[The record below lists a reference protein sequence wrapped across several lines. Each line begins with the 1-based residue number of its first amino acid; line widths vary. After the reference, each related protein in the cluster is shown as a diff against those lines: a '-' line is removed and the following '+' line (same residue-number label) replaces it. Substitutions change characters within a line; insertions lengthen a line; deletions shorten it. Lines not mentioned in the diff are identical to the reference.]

1 MAYSQSHAAAMK
13 EALDE
18 IGAALG
24 CEGNTTKEQM
34 LEAIADRETWAE
46 EKVNEISWAVKKKVQ
61 AKADKKLDEVKAE
74 LDEVKADL
82 SKSWATISDLK
93 EQNEKL
99 NAWAIST
106 LQATGEWT
114 PTEEEAEEE
123 GICPFN
129 TLTGRL
135 VNQQH
140 ELEKVKDIARR
151 QSKWIV
157 NAKQVIKMYKEDE
170 DEEYCAK
177 YCRCGTAWSPDF
189 RDNPKVAD
197 GVYCKKCSGGEEE
210 TFYFSCDEEGYT
222 FFDDANSLIKNTP
235 RMEDCYVFVGDTTK
249 ERIEEDDDDYKEVN
263 VEEYLADNK

>member
-1 MAYSQSHAAAMK
+1 MAYSQSQ
-13 EALDE
+13 LD
-18 IGAALG
+18 
-24 CEGNTTKEQM
+24 
-34 LEAIADRETWAE
+34 
-46 EKVNEISWAVKKKVQ
+46 AVKK
-61 AKADKKLDEVKAE
+61 E

-99 NAWAIST
+99 KEEIEEKEEEVSLINSEEMENEEEIAKLKEECKQMMDENGKTMRIAMGWREKYGD
-106 LQATGEWT
+106 LKERCDEF
-114 PTEEEAEEE
+114 PTENEMGLNVCDLDEIIKVQKDENATIGE
-123 GICPFN
+123 
-129 TLTGRL
+129 
-135 VNQQH
+135 
-140 ELEKVKDIARR
+140 ELEKVKEIARR

-157 NAKQVIKMYKEDE
+157 NAKQVIKMSKEVL

-177 YCRCGTAWSPDF
+177 YCRCGTEWSPDF

-235 RMEDCYVFVGDTTK
+235 RMEDCYVFYGRTTK
-249 ERIEEDDDDYKEVN
+249 ERIEEGDDDYKEVN
-263 VEEYLADNK
+263 VEEYLAENK